1 MFGQHVFSRVFLTC
15 VWSCSDKCSNTHLT
29 CSGLFLTLGR
39 VIGPTF
45 SCLFLLFLNKC
56 LSTRWI
62 PLAQSL
68 IMCYDHMFP
77 CMLDSVFVGRFDPT
91 APLPAASFWNEHSS
105 ISAICANVLFVFQ
118 PSLGSRRKK
127 ALGFENILSLWCSS
141 FGICITTCRT
151 SFPCGWVQ
159 SSFVRWQRQCFL
171 STSDLTLRW

>member
-1 MFGQHVFSRVFLTC
+1 MMRWFCQFGPGLSHIGDLLEHIFCYLLYQVMLGHVWTTC
-15 VWSCSDKCSNTHLT
+15 LQSCILDMCLVMCSDKCSNTHLT

-91 APLPAASFWNEHSS
+91 APLPAASF
-105 ISAICANVLFVFQ
+105 
-118 PSLGSRRKK
+118 
-127 ALGFENILSLWCSS
+127 
-141 FGICITTCRT
+141 
-151 SFPCGWVQ
+151 
-159 SSFVRWQRQCFL
+159 
-171 STSDLTLRW
+171 